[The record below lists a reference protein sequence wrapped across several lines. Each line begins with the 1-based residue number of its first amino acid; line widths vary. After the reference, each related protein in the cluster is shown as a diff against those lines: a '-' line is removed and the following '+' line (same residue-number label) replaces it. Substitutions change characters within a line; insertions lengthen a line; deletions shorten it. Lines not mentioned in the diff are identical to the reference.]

1 MSAQIIALG
10 TASPS
15 CLIAQNEAL
24 EHAKTRCR
32 GTEKQLRVLER
43 LYKRSTVGNRGSVA
57 HASKAGLEGNSR
69 SPIGRQF
76 ETTEFYPAPTSA
88 FDLGPSTAQRMRR
101 YEQEAIGLAEN
112 AVRNALACA
121 CDSSVR
127 TSCDTITN
135 LVTVSCTGFAAP
147 GFDIEL
153 IRRLG
158 LSNSTQRHHLGFMG
172 CHGAINGLR
181 VASALAEQHPQQHV
195 LLCAAEL
202 CSIHFQYGWN
212 KDSILANSLFADGAA
227 AVVLTASDTTIGSWG
242 LTGSASYLVPD
253 SLEAMSWKVCDNG
266 FVMTLSA
273 LVPNLISIHLRHW
286 IDNWLEKLGKHRSDI
301 QAWAI
306 HPGGPR
312 ILDTCAESL
321 DLSEHDLR
329 FSRDILA
336 KHGNMSSPTVLF
348 ILERIQKELGPV
360 PTAVLAFGPGL
371 TIEAALLA

>member
-1 MSAQIIALG
+1 MAQIIALG

-15 CLIAQNEAL
+15 CFIAQNEAL
-24 EHAKTRCR
+24 EHAKTRCQ
-32 GTEKQLRVLER
+32 GTAKQLKVMER

-57 HASKAGLEGNSR
+57 HTTSLKLEENPQSLIAS
-69 SPIGRQF
+69 QF
-76 ETTEFYPAPTSA
+76 ETAEFYPAPISA
-88 FDLGPSTAQRMRR
+88 SDLGPSTAQRMRH
-101 YEQEAIGLAEN
+101 YEQEASGLAESAVLNMLAN
-112 AVRNALACA
+112 AGEYTLGTAR
-121 CDSSVR
+121 
-127 TSCDTITN
+127 DTITN

-158 LSNSTQRHHLGFMG
+158 LSNSTQRHHVGFMG

-181 VASALAEQHPQQHV
+181 VASALAEQHPQQQV

-227 AVVLTASDTTIGSWG
+227 AVLLAASDTESERWK
-242 LTGSASYLVPD
+242 LASSASYLVPN

-273 LVPNLISIHLRHW
+273 LVPNLISIYLRAW
-286 IDNWLEKLGKHRSDI
+286 FDDWLKQLGKHRSDI
-301 QAWAI
+301 RAWAI

-312 ILDTCAESL
+312 ILDTCGESL
-321 DLSEHDLR
+321 ELGEADLR
-329 FSRDILA
+329 FSRDVLA

-348 ILERIQKELGPV
+348 ILDRIQKELGPV
-360 PTAVLAFGPGL
+360 PTVVLAFGPGL

>member
-1 MSAQIIALG
+1 MAQIIALG

-15 CLIAQNEAL
+15 CFITQNEAL
-24 EHAKTRCR
+24 EHAKTRCP
-32 GTEKQLRVLER
+32 GTDKQLKVMER

-57 HASKAGLEGNSR
+57 HATALKLEENPQSLR
-69 SPIGRQF
+69 ASQF
-76 ETTEFYPAPTSA
+76 ETTEFYPAPISA
-88 FDLGPSTAQRMRR
+88 SDLGPSTAQRMRH
-101 YEQEAIGLAEN
+101 YEQEASGLAES
-112 AVRNALACA
+112 AVRNMLANA
-121 CDSSVR
+121 GEY
-127 TSCDTITN
+127 TQGTACDTITN
-135 LVTVSCTGFAAP
+135 LVTVSCTGFASP

-158 LSNSTQRHHLGFMG
+158 LGNSTQRHHLGFMG

-181 VASALAEQHPQQHV
+181 VAAALAEQHPQQHV

-227 AVVLTASDTTIGSWG
+227 AVLLTASNPGSESWK
-242 LTGSASYLVPD
+242 LAGSASYLVPN

-273 LVPNLISIHLRHW
+273 LVPSLISLYLRS
-286 IDNWLEKLGKHRSDI
+286 WLDDWLKQLGQHRSDI

-312 ILDTCAESL
+312 ILDSCADSL
-321 DLSEHDLR
+321 ELSETDLR
-329 FSRDILA
+329 FSRDVLA

-348 ILERIQKELGPV
+348 ILDRIQKELGPV
-360 PTAVLAFGPGL
+360 PTVVLAFGPGL